1 MKTNLK
7 IKIVMLREIRERERF
22 ERERER
28 EWWSMMGIEGLFR
41 GEMVIKS
48 RVDEN

>member
-7 IKIVMLREIRERERF
+7 IKIVMLREIRERER
-22 ERERER
+22 ER
-28 EWWSMMGIEGLFR
+28 EWWSVMEIEGLFS

>member
-7 IKIVMLREIRERERF
+7 IKIVMLREIRERF

-28 EWWSMMGIEGLFR
+28 ESGG
-41 GEMVIKS
+41 V
-48 RVDEN
+48 